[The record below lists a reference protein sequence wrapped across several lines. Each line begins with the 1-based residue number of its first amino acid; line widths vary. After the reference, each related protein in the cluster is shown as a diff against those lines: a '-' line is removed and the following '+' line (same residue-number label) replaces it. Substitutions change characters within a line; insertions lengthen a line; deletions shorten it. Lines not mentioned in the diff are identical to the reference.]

1 VAAVSPPRAEPGR
14 PPGERAD
21 DSATVEAAVDALL
34 RDCDP
39 ATTPAQEFWGA
50 QFDRGLAWIHFPE
63 GKGGLGID
71 PGYQDLVDDRLAAV
85 DAPTNLL
92 RNMMGVGMAGPTLVA
107 FGTEEQQQRMLR
119 PAFTCED
126 IWCQMFSEPGAGS
139 DVASLATR
147 AERDGDEWVVNGQK
161 VWTSMA
167 HVANWGLLLARTDPD
182 VPKHRGLT
190 YFFIDMHQAGVEV
203 RPLRQMTGEAE
214 FNEIF
219 FTGARIPDSQRVGDV
234 GQGWAV
240 AIATL
245 MNERV
250 MLGRVGK
257 VTGRQGG
264 VVRHALRLWRE
275 MPVSERDA
283 VRRDRLARLWIEGEI
298 MRLTMLRAEQSRTQ
312 GTPGPEGSLGRLM
325 VSEHQTRVFELII
338 ELLGPEGMLISDYEM
353 RRPENIGEIAL
364 GPDDKVDLQKGFLTT
379 RGGTIGGGTTEIS
392 RNILGERILGLPKEP
407 SLDQDLPWSRIPRN

>member
-1 VAAVSPPRAEPGR
+1 MRSSIAGS
-14 PPGERAD
+14 
-21 DSATVEAAVDALL
+21 
-34 RDCDP
+34 
-39 ATTPAQEFWGA
+39 
-50 QFDRGLAWIHFPE
+50 RGFQFPE
-63 GKGGLGID
+63 GKGGLGVD
-71 PGYQDLVDDRLAAV
+71 PGYQDLVDDRLAEAG
-85 DAPTNLL
+85 APTNLL

-107 FGTEEQQQRMLR
+107 FGTEEQQARLLR
-119 PAFTCED
+119 RVFTCED

-167 HVANWGLLLARTDPD
+167 HVARWGLLLARTDPD

-190 YFFIDMHQAGVEV
+190 YFFIDMHQPGVEV

-219 FTGARIPDSQRVGDV
+219 FTGARIPDTQRIGEV
-234 GQGWAV
+234 GQGWSV

-250 MLGRVGK
+250 MLGRVAK

-264 VVRHALRLWRE
+264 VVRHALRLWQQRS
-275 MPVSERDA
+275 PAERDP
-283 VRRDRLARLWIEGEI
+283 VRRDRLARLWIESEVV
-298 MRLTMLRAEQSRTQ
+298 RLTMERGGPGAHPRHAGARGLARAADGQRAPVAGVRADRGAPRAGGDADLRLRDAASR
-312 GTPGPEGSLGRLM
+312 
-325 VSEHQTRVFELII
+325 EHRRDRV
-338 ELLGPEGMLISDYEM
+338 
-353 RRPENIGEIAL
+353 

-392 RNILGERILGLPKEP
+392 RNILAERVLGLPKEP
-407 SLDQDLPWSRIPRN
+407 STDQDVPWSKIPRS

>member
-1 VAAVSPPRAEPGR
+1 MVLASAQ
-14 PPGERAD
+14 
-21 DSATVEAAVDALL
+21 DSTAFVETAVDRLL
-34 RDCDP
+34 HDHDP
-39 ATTPAQEFWGA
+39 LTTDPREFWGA
-50 QFDRGLAWIHFPE
+50 QFDLGLAWIHFPE
-63 GKGGLGID
+63 GKGGLALD
-71 PGYQDLVDDRLAAV
+71 PAYQDLVDDRLAAV
-85 DAPTNLL
+85 DAPTNLM
-92 RNMMGVGMAGPTLVA
+92 RNMMGVGMAGPTLIA
-107 FGTEEQQQRMLR
+107 FGTEEQQQRLLR
-119 PAFTCED
+119 PTFTCES

-147 AERDGDEWVVNGQK
+147 AERDGDEWVINGQK

-167 HVANWGLLLARTDPD
+167 HVAQWGLLLARTDPD
-182 VPKHRGLT
+182 VPKHKGLS
-190 YFFIDMHQAGVEV
+190 YFFIDMHAPGVEV

-219 FTGARIPDSQRVGDV
+219 FTDARIPDTQRIGDV

-257 VTGRQGG
+257 LTGRQGG
-264 VVRHALRLWRE
+264 VIRHAVRLWNRT
-275 MPVSERDA
+275 PLADRDP
-283 VRRDRLARLWIEGEI
+283 VRREKLAHLWIESEI
-298 MRLTMLRAEQSRTQ
+298 LRLTMERAEQSRDQ
-312 GTPGPEGSLGRLM
+312 GTPGPEGSIGRLM
-325 VSEHQTRVFELII
+325 VSEHQRRVFEFVM

-353 RRPENIGEIAL
+353 RRPEIIGESAL

-392 RNILGERILGLPKEP
+392 RNILGERVLGLPKEP
-407 SLDQDLPWSRIPRN
+407 AADHGLPWSQIPRN